1 MADTELLCYDEVK
14 VWNLIKKYPDELGFI
29 LQEQNYEMYLNTFC
43 EEDRLNVP
51 ITEEDFYLVKNFFNN
66 LKENNNENCD

>member
-14 VWNLIKKYPDELGFI
+14 VWNLIKKHPDELGFI

-66 LKENNNENCD
+66 LKENDNENCD